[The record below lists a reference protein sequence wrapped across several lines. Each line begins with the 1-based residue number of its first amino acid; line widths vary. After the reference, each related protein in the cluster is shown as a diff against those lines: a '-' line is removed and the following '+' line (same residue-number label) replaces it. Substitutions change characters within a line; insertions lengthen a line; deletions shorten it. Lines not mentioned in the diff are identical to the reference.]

1 MAAPPPLWRRAF
13 DAVEGP
19 VGDALSAG
27 VRSPVFADALAVT
40 LRLNRRVRGE
50 VERQSRRALHLVNL
64 PAASDMR
71 RLSTQVAELQR
82 EVHALSRR
90 LAAEESAAPP
100 PSPTA
105 RGGARPRARVRSARS

>member
-40 LRLNRRVRGE
+40 LRVNRRLRGE
-50 VERQSRRALHLVNL
+50 VERQRRRALHLVNL

-71 RLSTQVAELQR
+71 RLSAQVAELQR
-82 EVHALSRR
+82 EVQRLNRR
-90 LAAEESAAPP
+90 LASTDGGPTTTRGGRRGR
-100 PSPTA
+100 TA
-105 RGGARPRARVRSARS
+105 RT